1 MISQYIWQG
10 IWILRNSILMGII
23 IYILIYGVL
32 LISKRR
38 KVVDIKQIISEAM
51 LSIYTIS
58 LLKITGIIGMK
69 FYFWDVM
76 NGRYNLSLILFEDV
90 SLIMLFLNLLLFVPY
105 GILLPCVFKNLNIK
119 KVVMIGFFTS
129 LSIEVTQLF
138 GGRYTEIDDL
148 IINTLGTLV
157 GFIIYSYTTKNIFKV
172 NNTKRNKLCCIIQV
186 TRKWVKEMKLMY
198 NILVV
203 DDDKEIVE
211 SIEIFLKNEGYNVY
225 KAYNGM
231 EALDVLVNND
241 VHLILMDIMMPKL
254 DGIKATIKIREEK
267 NIPIILV
274 SAKSEDTDKIMGLNI
289 GADDYI
295 TKPFNLLELI
305 ARVKSNLRRYVTLGT
320 YNNEKL
326 GNNEVL
332 ISGGLE
338 LNTSTKEVKVDGQIV
353 RVTPIEFKILNLLIA
368 NKGRVFSI
376 DEIYEKVWN
385 EESFNVENTVAVHI
399 RRIRGKIEI
408 NPKEPRYLKVVWG
421 VGYKIEKL

>member
-1 MISQYIWQG
+1 
-10 IWILRNSILMGII
+10 
-23 IYILIYGVL
+23 
-32 LISKRR
+32 
-38 KVVDIKQIISEAM
+38 
-51 LSIYTIS
+51 
-58 LLKITGIIGMK
+58 
-69 FYFWDVM
+69 
-76 NGRYNLSLILFEDV
+76 
-90 SLIMLFLNLLLFVPY
+90 
-105 GILLPCVFKNLNIK
+105 
-119 KVVMIGFFTS
+119 
-129 LSIEVTQLF
+129 
-138 GGRYTEIDDL
+138 
-148 IINTLGTLV
+148 
-157 GFIIYSYTTKNIFKV
+157 
-172 NNTKRNKLCCIIQV
+172 
-186 TRKWVKEMKLMY
+186 MY

-211 SIEIFLKNEGYNVY
+211 SIEIFLRNEGFNIY
-225 KAYNGM
+225 KAYNGL
-231 EALDVLVNND
+231 EALDVLVNKE

-320 YNNEKL
+320 YNNENK
-326 GNNEVL
+326 NDDEVL
-332 ISGGLE
+332 RSGGLE
-338 LNTSTKEVKVDGQIV
+338 LNTYTKEVKVDGQV
-353 RVTPIEFKILNLLIA
+353 VKVTPIEFKILNLLLA

-399 RRIRGKIEI
+399 RRIREKIEI

>member
-1 MISQYIWQG
+1 
-10 IWILRNSILMGII
+10 
-23 IYILIYGVL
+23 
-32 LISKRR
+32 
-38 KVVDIKQIISEAM
+38 
-51 LSIYTIS
+51 
-58 LLKITGIIGMK
+58 
-69 FYFWDVM
+69 
-76 NGRYNLSLILFEDV
+76 
-90 SLIMLFLNLLLFVPY
+90 
-105 GILLPCVFKNLNIK
+105 
-119 KVVMIGFFTS
+119 
-129 LSIEVTQLF
+129 
-138 GGRYTEIDDL
+138 
-148 IINTLGTLV
+148 
-157 GFIIYSYTTKNIFKV
+157 
-172 NNTKRNKLCCIIQV
+172 
-186 TRKWVKEMKLMY
+186 MY

-338 LNTSTKEVKVDGQIV
+338 LNTSTKEVKLDGQIV

>member
-1 MISQYIWQG
+1 
-10 IWILRNSILMGII
+10 
-23 IYILIYGVL
+23 
-32 LISKRR
+32 
-38 KVVDIKQIISEAM
+38 
-51 LSIYTIS
+51 
-58 LLKITGIIGMK
+58 
-69 FYFWDVM
+69 
-76 NGRYNLSLILFEDV
+76 
-90 SLIMLFLNLLLFVPY
+90 
-105 GILLPCVFKNLNIK
+105 
-119 KVVMIGFFTS
+119 
-129 LSIEVTQLF
+129 
-138 GGRYTEIDDL
+138 
-148 IINTLGTLV
+148 
-157 GFIIYSYTTKNIFKV
+157 
-172 NNTKRNKLCCIIQV
+172 
-186 TRKWVKEMKLMY
+186 MY

-211 SIEIFLKNEGYNVY
+211 SIEIFLRNEGYNVY
-225 KAYNGM
+225 KAYNGV
-231 EALDVLVNND
+231 EALDILVNKE

-305 ARVKSNLRRYVTLGT
+305 ARVKSNLRRYITLGT
-320 YNNEKL
+320 YNNENV
-326 GNNEVL
+326 NNKEVL

-338 LNTSTKEVKVDGQIV
+338 LNTSTKEVKVDGQAV
-353 RVTPIEFKILNLLIA
+353 KVTPIEFKILNLLLA

-376 DEIYEKVWN
+376 DEIYERVWN

-399 RRIRGKIEI
+399 RRIREKIEI